1 MCWNCIDGPH
11 RLLLLAFNEECK
23 SGVRTVVAR
32 GVLAARM
39 QIFRYCRRCTKAKDV
54 GQNVEEEIGLC
65 TEYGRRRMLL
75 GEYENRGG
83 LGCAQFCAQ
92 FCAESHSNEGETGG
106 RRAQSASASCA
117 CPRKCSMHPAWATTR
132 VELGSLYFPMC
143 VLCTPYCVTVHHELV
158 GEVHVRLSILYSVLC
173 TA

>member
-1 MCWNCIDGPH
+1 MLVSTAHTGYCCWLSMKSVKVAFGRSSH
-11 RLLLLAFNEECK
+11 AGYSLLGCK
-23 SGVRTVVAR
+23 YFDIVVGVRKERTLVKMSKR
-32 GVLAARM
+32 KS
-39 QIFRYCRRCTKAKDV
+39 Y
-54 GQNVEEEIGLC
+54 C

-83 LGCAQFCAQ
+83 LGCAQ

-158 GEVHVRLSILYSVLC
+158 GEVHLRLSILYSVLC